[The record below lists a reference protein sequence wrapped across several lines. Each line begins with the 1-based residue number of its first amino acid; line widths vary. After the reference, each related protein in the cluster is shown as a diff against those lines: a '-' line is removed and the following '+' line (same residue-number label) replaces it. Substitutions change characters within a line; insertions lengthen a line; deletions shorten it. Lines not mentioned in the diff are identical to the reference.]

1 MYDYM
6 AKKVIILL
14 LFLGFCRQAFT
25 QDNTFPPQDTVVS
38 SELLGLQL
46 PPIEVLYEGA
56 RKSSMVEFFGHRMEG
71 QELALKTERRRWLSY
86 FSVYGSYQYGVMG
99 INTYSNIGADMPIIY
114 EYSAGSQL
122 WYNVGASVRIPLDQ
136 LFDRRNKIR
145 TQQLKIDETVKEQEM
160 WYDEQKTEI
169 IKLYYEAEKML
180 NTLKFLVDNYQHA
193 ATQYD
198 IMQQEYILGNINM
211 QGLATSKSMHVQAF
225 TQLEE
230 VKSLLKI
237 VISQLEILSNT
248 KILNS

>member
-1 MYDYM
+1 MI
-6 AKKVIILL
+6 KRTILPLLLIIVFHHGLFSQESNSSVLDSIENNEL
-14 LFLGFCRQAFT
+14 LFLQM
-25 QDNTFPPQDTVVS
+25 PPL
-38 SELLGLQL
+38 EKLF
-46 PPIEVLYEGA
+46 EGA

-99 INTYSNIGADMPIIY
+99 INSYSNIGADMPIIY

-145 TQQLKIDETVKEQEM
+145 TQQLKIAETVKEQEM

-169 IKLYYEAEKML
+169 IKLYYEAQKML
-180 NTLKFLVDNYQHA
+180 NTLKFLVENYQHA

-198 IMQQEYILGNINM
+198 IMQQEYLIGNINM

-225 TQLEE
+225 IQLEE
-230 VKSLLKI
+230 AKSLLKI

-248 KILNS
+248 KILKG